1 MGMNRNI
8 GSFMGMN
15 ANNGRFMAFHP
26 DQAGSCR
33 IRRAYPEGT
42 RRSGWIGMHWDALGC
57 SLVHRD
63 ASQFTGVDTGFG
75 TGTGEQ
81 LQMLRC
87 MGRRERPDLTI
98 YSNPCMGSHM
108 TSDSSSAHRF
118 IHRRYHLLLC
128 SSLAIYSGIM
138 L

>member
-33 IRRAYPEGT
+33 IRRAYPDGT

-63 ASQFTGVDTGFG
+63 ASQFTGADTGFG
-75 TGTGEQ
+75 TGTG
-81 LQMLRC
+81 
-87 MGRRERPDLTI
+87 G
-98 YSNPCMGSHM
+98 GFG
-108 TSDSSSAHRF
+108 TSDTSRAHLVRSKRGV
-118 IHRRYHLLLC
+118 IVLG
-128 SSLAIYSGIM
+128 SVA
-138 L
+138 